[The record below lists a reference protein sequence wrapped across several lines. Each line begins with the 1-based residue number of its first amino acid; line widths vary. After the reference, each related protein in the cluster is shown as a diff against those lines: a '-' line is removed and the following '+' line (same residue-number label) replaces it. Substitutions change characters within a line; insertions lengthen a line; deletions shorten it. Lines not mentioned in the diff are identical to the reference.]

1 MTTATTKQTY
11 TLHYSVSTTYVV
23 EVERDADISEEALLS
38 SITRDELEEAVEGED
53 MWGNL
58 KEAWR
63 AASPR
68 DGSVFITDEEGNALY
83 E

>member
-1 MTTATTKQTY
+1 MTTTTKQTY

-38 SITRDELEEAVEGED
+38 SITRDELAQATEGED
-53 MWGNL
+53 VWGNL

-63 AASPR
+63 AAEPR
-68 DGSVFITDEEGNALY
+68 DGSVYITDAEGTPLY